1 MWPRLTISPIGSK
14 YLCKSSS
21 EIWLR
26 LAILPTGS
34 KYLCKSSSKIW
45 PRLAFS
51 HIESLSLIS
60 IWNERGIVRK
70 AHNSALHAS
79 PFWFST
85 HSFFVNQAT
94 TRHNISENRC
104 CAYIVRCTWSSIV
117 IVLRLFLNYSA
128 IHRHGCL
135 WKWDMGHGCPVSN
148 GSGNYHYVYEKS

>member
-1 MWPRLTISPIGSK
+1 MWPRLTISPIGLKYLCKSSSEIWLRLAISPTGSK

-94 TRHNISENRC
+94 TRHNISYRQFCILCEMHLKFDC
-104 CAYIVRCTWSSIV
+104 DSS
-117 IVLRLFLNYSA
+117 
-128 IHRHGCL
+128 
-135 WKWDMGHGCPVSN
+135 
-148 GSGNYHYVYEKS
+148 